1 MKTHYMDPNPCEI
14 VETKGGAPITK
25 YKDNPEWGEALT
37 VSINRAAQILGISE
51 YLAREMVKRD
61 ELPTIRFGRL
71 VRIPKS
77 RLIEKVN
84 SSGMS
89 Q

>member
-1 MKTHYMDPNPCEI
+1 M
-14 VETKGGAPITK
+14 TK
-25 YKDNPEWGEALT
+25 YKENVEWGEALT
-37 VSINRAAQILGISE
+37 VSVGRAAQMLGISE
-51 YLAREMVKRD
+51 YLARQMVKRG
-61 ELPTIRFGRL
+61 ELPMIRFGRL

-89 Q
+89 ETGRYKPDSN